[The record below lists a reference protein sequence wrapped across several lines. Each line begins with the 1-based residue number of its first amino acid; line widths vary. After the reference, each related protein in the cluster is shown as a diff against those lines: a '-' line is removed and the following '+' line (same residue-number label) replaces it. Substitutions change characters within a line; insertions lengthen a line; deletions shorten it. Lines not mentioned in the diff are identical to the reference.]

1 MLKDCSE
8 MREQICQI
16 YDLYF
21 ICHDFNEDY
30 DGLDLD
36 VCGECEPDVYA
47 AVQLAVQSVI
57 ASKNP

>member
-1 MLKDCSE
+1 MLKDSSE
-8 MREQICQI
+8 RREKICQV

-21 ICHDFNEDY
+21 ICHDFSEDY

-36 VCGECEPDVYA
+36 VCEECEPDVYA

>member
-1 MLKDCSE
+1 VLRDSSE
-8 MREQICQI
+8 TREQICQV

-36 VCGECEPDVYA
+36 VCEECEPDVYA
-47 AVQLAVQSVI
+47 AVQLAVQAVKD
-57 ASKNP
+57 SKNP

>member
-1 MLKDCSE
+1 MLKDSSE
-8 MREQICQI
+8 RREKICRV

-21 ICHDFNEDY
+21 ICHDFGEDY

-36 VCGECEPDVYA
+36 VCEECEPDVYA